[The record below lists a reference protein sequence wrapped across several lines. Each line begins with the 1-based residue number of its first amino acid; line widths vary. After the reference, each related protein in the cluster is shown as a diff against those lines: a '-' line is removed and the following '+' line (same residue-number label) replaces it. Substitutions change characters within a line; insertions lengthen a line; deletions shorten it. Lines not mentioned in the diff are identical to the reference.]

1 LNKRSEG
8 RIRNTWQKRRCQV
21 QDGFL
26 KIFHADESKDPARVN
41 LLTCQMKPSSDDRLC
56 FDVVSYNR
64 TYHFQAEND
73 TDREEWMSVLLNS
86 KDGALNQAF
95 QENGKSNNT
104 NQGFLELQRS
114 LVTFIR
120 GLPGNDKCC
129 DCGSNNDALIMMQLG
144 YLPTLESSFALNALE
159 FIVKWESIF
168 LKYNH

>member
-1 LNKRSEG
+1 MQNTR
-8 RIRNTWQKRRCQV
+8 RNTLFICKMYLKR
-21 QDGFL
+21 
-26 KIFHADESKDPARVN
+26 KESKDFIFF
-41 LLTCQMKPSSDDRLC
+41 S
-56 FDVVSYNR
+56 
-64 TYHFQAEND
+64 FQAEND

-129 DCGSNNDALIMMQLG
+129 DCGSNNGM
-144 YLPTLESSFALNALE
+144 SSLTF
-159 FIVKWESIF
+159 S
-168 LKYNH
+168 